1 MPVDKASKTSLATVF
16 SSSCTS
22 IGFAPQRPN
31 ASRLSSTE
39 ESLASH
45 ARPNVMSL
53 APRSNGIAQSR
64 VFKPG
69 LIERMKLYREFGLAT
84 VQNRL
89 TRDTHA
95 NGDSLRK
102 QLAYEAKKGIGPEEF
117 DGMKPYE
124 PKQNE
129 TLEVTWSAAGANDP
143 AHITRVELRT
153 TVAAGREIGQ
163 LKRGYDNQGRLRSLE
178 ARGSYGVPPGW
189 QANDRLTVDEQGVSK
204 LRSVFTGPQGESGK
218 VVRRFDG
225 KTLVL
230 DKAYRS
236 SLPGTFIGVPGLRRD
251 VPTMNYM
258 TARALRI
265 LEVNAGNLK
274 EIKGSRVQHQLTV
287 AHMDWLSRK
296 YPKASP
302 DELIYHTSW
311 AKNINSTAGIVG
323 HKLAKGASVVLQGS
337 SRWNEEHPG
346 AAVRG
351 WDYPQQEASRL
362 AIKHMTGVSIA
373 HVDDPERDWRAEG
386 QAALDRHFARLM
398 ETHGQAEG
406 ARLSDKA
413 KKLLASVDGEQARIE
428 RRYGVD
434 HEKGPVHMNFD
445 VIFPTRPA

>member
-1 MPVDKASKTSLATVF
+1 MA
-16 SSSCTS
+16 
-22 IGFAPQRPN
+22 
-31 ASRLSSTE
+31 
-39 ESLASH
+39 
-45 ARPNVMSL
+45 
-53 APRSNGIAQSR
+53 
-64 VFKPG
+64 FKPG
-69 LIERMKLYREFGLAT
+69 PIQRIKLYREFGLAA

-89 TRDTHA
+89 THDTHV

-102 QLAYEAKKGIGPEEF
+102 QLAYEAKKGIGPKEF
-117 DGMKPYE
+117 GGLKPYE
-124 PKQNE
+124 PTQNQ
-129 TLEVTWSAAGANDP
+129 TVEVTWSPAGADDP
-143 AHITRVELRT
+143 AHIAQVESRT
-153 TVAAGREIGQ
+153 TMEAGEEVGRM
-163 LKRGYDNQGRLRSLE
+163 KRRYDDQGRLRSLE

-189 QANDRLTVDEQGVSK
+189 QANDRLTVDGQGVSK
-204 LRSVFTGPQGESGK
+204 LRSVFTGPDGKSGK

-236 SLPGTFIGVPGLRRD
+236 SLPGTLNYVPGLRHE

-265 LEVNAGNLK
+265 LGVNAGNLK
-274 EIKGSRVQHQLTV
+274 EIRGSRVQHQLTV
-287 AHMDWLSRK
+287 GHMDWLSRK

-311 AKNINSTAGIVG
+311 AKNIDSTAGIVG

-337 SRWNEEHPG
+337 SRWNAEHPG

-362 AIKHMTGVSIA
+362 AIKHMTGVRIA

-386 QAALDRHFARLM
+386 QAALERHFAELV
-398 ETHGQAEG
+398 ETHGQTEG
-406 ARLSDKA
+406 ERLKAKA

-434 HEKGPVHMNFD
+434 PEKGPVHMNFD
-445 VIFPTRPA
+445 VIFPTWPA